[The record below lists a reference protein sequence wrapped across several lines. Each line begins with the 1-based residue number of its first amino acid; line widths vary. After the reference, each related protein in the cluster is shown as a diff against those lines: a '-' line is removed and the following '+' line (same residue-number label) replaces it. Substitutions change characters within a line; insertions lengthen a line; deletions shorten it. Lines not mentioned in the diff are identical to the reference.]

1 MTKALW
7 SLLPI
12 PPSWHWGCF
21 LSKTYKTNYKRL
33 KQECPLFCF
42 LQQESWRTWGQSW
55 GLACVYKGPWLFLN
69 VSDVPPCW
77 AVGVRLCSSRG
88 YIPIFRWA
96 FVFIRERFI
105 VRIPKMRKSSREYNS
120 KDRSTISDYYAAKVD
135 SSSKVKERKQ

>member
-21 LSKTYKTNYKRL
+21 LSKNYKTNYKRL

-55 GLACVYKGPWLFLN
+55 GLACVYEGPWLFLN

-77 AVGVRLCSSRG
+77 AVGVRLCGSRG

-96 FVFIRERFI
+96 FVFHQG
-105 VRIPKMRKSSREYNS
+105 KTHCQNS
-120 KDRSTISDYYAAKVD
+120 KDE
-135 SSSKVKERKQ
+135 KEFPWIQFKRQIYHFWLLCCKSWFFKQG